1 MILLHPAEAP
11 LKFHRT
17 SAVLKSDWL
26 RSAMRPFLILL
37 LCGALTTSLLAQKP
51 RKKKPEVEPR
61 PQTLEVIPEPPEA
74 IVAEPGRLSFQ
85 VSPLSDKGLLS
96 QQVHDAL
103 KALVRLNHGAPILK
117 LRAFVAG
124 SGDLRRVKDIVAED
138 LTEKKLALPA
148 VSTIQVGALP
158 MPGAQVAIEAVSS
171 EKKVVNPSGVAFVP
185 AVESANAAAAM
196 AQLGS
201 VISSAGIKA
210 VDVLRITCFMS
221 SLDDVGAARSAA
233 ATAFPSAAANFVQK
247 QRLGLERQVL
257 CEAAARLTTVS
268 GSPPL
273 AGSGLALINSPK
285 IVLTATQLVF
295 RDQDSDFRLA
305 YQRLAKTMAPLGA
318 TFKDVFWT
326 GNYAL
331 TLPNAAKIERLQW
344 EFLDRAH
351 PPATTALQIEG
362 LPSTDAT
369 AAIEFMA
376 VSH

>member
-1 MILLHPAEAP
+1 
-11 LKFHRT
+11 
-17 SAVLKSDWL
+17 VLKSDWL
-26 RSAMRPFLILL
+26 PLAMRPFPILV
-37 LCGALTTSLLAQKP
+37 LCVALAASLLAQKP
-51 RKKKPEVEPR
+51 KKKKPDVEPR
-61 PQTLEVIPEPPEA
+61 PQVLEIIPDPPDAVI
-74 IVAEPGRLSFQ
+74 AEPGRLSFQ

-103 KALVRLNHGAPILK
+103 KALARLNHGAPILK

-138 LTEKKLALPA
+138 LTDKKQPLPA

-158 MPGAQVAIEAVSS
+158 LTGAQVVLEAVSS
-171 EKKVVNPSGVAFVP
+171 EKKVVNPSGIAFVP
-185 AVESANAAAAM
+185 AAGSPNAAAAV
-196 AQLGS
+196 AQMGS
-201 VISSAGIKA
+201 AINNAGVKA
-210 VDVLRITCFMS
+210 ADVLRITCFMS
-221 SLDDVGAARSAA
+221 SLADVDAARSAVA
-233 ATAFPSAAANFVQK
+233 MAFPAAAANFVQM

-257 CEAAARLTTVS
+257 CEGAARLATAPA
-268 GSPPL
+268 SPPP
-273 AGSGLALINSPK
+273 AGSAVALINSPK
-285 IVLTATQLVF
+285 IILTSTQLVF
-295 RDQDSDFRLA
+295 REQDSDFRLA

-331 TLPNAAKIERLQW
+331 TLPNAAKIESLQW

-351 PPATTALQIEG
+351 PPASTILQMEG

-376 VSH
+376 IIR

>member
-1 MILLHPAEAP
+1 M
-11 LKFHRT
+11 
-17 SAVLKSDWL
+17 LKSDWL
-26 RSAMRPFLILL
+26 PSAMRSFLILV
-37 LCGALTTSLLAQKP
+37 LCGALAASLVAQKP
-51 RKKKPEVEPR
+51 KKKKPDVEPR
-61 PQTLEVIPEPPEA
+61 PQALEVIPEPPEA
-74 IVAEPGRLSFQ
+74 VIAEPGRLSFQ

-103 KALVRLNHGAPILK
+103 KALARLNHGVPIVK

-138 LTEKKLALPA
+138 LTDRKQALPA

-158 MPGAQVAIEAVSS
+158 LPGAQVVIEAVSS

-185 AVESANAAAAM
+185 AVGSANAAAAV
-196 AQLGS
+196 AGLD
-201 VISSAGIKA
+201 SAMTGAGVKA
-210 VDVLRITCFMS
+210 ADVLRITCFMS
-221 SLDDVGAARSAA
+221 SLEDVAAARSAV
-233 ATAFPSAAANFVQK
+233 ATAFPAAAANFVQM
-247 QRLGLERQVL
+247 QRLGLDRQVL
-257 CEAAARLTTVS
+257 CEAAARLSTAPATQ
-268 GSPPL
+268 PA
-273 AGSGLALINSPK
+273 AGSAVTLVNSPK
-285 IVLTATQLVF
+285 IVLTSTQLVF

-318 TFKDVFWT
+318 TFKDVVWT

-331 TLPNAAKIERLQW
+331 TLPNAAKIESLQW

-351 PPATTALQIEG
+351 PPARTALQIEG

-376 VSH
+376 TSR

>member
-1 MILLHPAEAP
+1 
-11 LKFHRT
+11 
-17 SAVLKSDWL
+17 
-26 RSAMRPFLILL
+26 MRPFLILL
-37 LCGALTTSLLAQKP
+37 LCGTLAVTLLAQKS
-51 RKKKPEVEPR
+51 KKKKSDAEPR

-74 IVAEPGRLSFQ
+74 VVAEPAHLSFQ

-103 KALVRLNHGAPILK
+103 KALARLNHGAPFLK

-124 SGDLRRVKDIVAED
+124 SGDLRRVKEIVGED
-138 LTEKKLALPA
+138 LTDKKQPLPA

-158 MPGAQVAIEAVSS
+158 MPGAQVVIEAVSS
-171 EKKVVNPSGVAFVP
+171 EKKVVNRSGVAFVP
-185 AVESANAAAAM
+185 AVANPNAAAAVTR
-196 AQLGS
+196 LDS
-201 VISSAGIKA
+201 VMSSAGVKSA
-210 VDVLRITCFMS
+210 DVLRITCFMS
-221 SLDDVGAARSAA
+221 SIDDVAVARSAVVK
-233 ATAFPSAAANFVQK
+233 AFPSAAANFVQM

-257 CEAAARLTTVS
+257 CEAAARLT
-268 GSPPL
+268 GAPASPAA
-273 AGSGLALINSPK
+273 AGKDVALVTSPK
-285 IVLTATQLVF
+285 IVITSTQLVF

-305 YQRLAKTMAPLGA
+305 YQRLAKTMVPLGA

-331 TLPNAAKIERLQW
+331 TLPDAAKIEGLQW

-351 PPATTALQIEG
+351 PPASTALQIEG

-376 VSH
+376 VSR

>member
-1 MILLHPAEAP
+1 
-11 LKFHRT
+11 
-17 SAVLKSDWL
+17 VLKSDWL
-26 RSAMRPFLILL
+26 PSAMRPFLILL
-37 LCGALTTSLLAQKP
+37 LCGALAASVLAQKP
-51 RKKKPEVEPR
+51 KKKKSDVEPR

-74 IVAEPGRLSFQ
+74 VVAEPGRLSFQ

-103 KALVRLNHGAPILK
+103 KALARLNHGAPFVK

-138 LTEKKLALPA
+138 LTDKKQALPA

-158 MPGAQVAIEAVSS
+158 MPGAQVVIEAVSS

-185 AVESANAAAAM
+185 AVESANATAAVARLDGAM
-196 AQLGS
+196 SG
-201 VISSAGIKA
+201 VGVKA
-210 VDVLRITCFMS
+210 ADVLRITCFMS
-221 SLDDVGAARSAA
+221 SFEDVGAARSAVA
-233 ATAFPSAAANFVQK
+233 MAFPSAAANFVQM
-247 QRLGLERQVL
+247 QRMGVERQVL
-257 CEAAARLTTVS
+257 CEAAARLTTS
-268 GSPPL
+268 PSSPPA
-273 AGSGLALINSPK
+273 AGNGMALVNSAK
-285 IVLTATQLVF
+285 IVMTATQLVF

-305 YQRLAKTMAPLGA
+305 YQRLSKTMAPLGA

-331 TLPNAAKIERLQW
+331 TLPNAAKIESLQW

-351 PPATTALQIEG
+351 PPASTALQIEG

-376 VSH
+376 ISR

>member
-1 MILLHPAEAP
+1 MRLRQ
-11 LKFHRT
+11 FHQT
-17 SAVLKSDWL
+17 AAVLKSDWL
-26 RSAMRPFLILL
+26 PSAMRLLPILL
-37 LCGALTTSLLAQKP
+37 LSGALAASLLAQKP
-51 RKKKPEVEPR
+51 KKKKPDVEPR
-61 PQTLEVIPEPPEA
+61 PQALEIIPDPPDA
-74 IVAEPGRLSFQ
+74 VVAEPGRLSFQ

-103 KALVRLNHGAPILK
+103 KALSRLNHGVPFVK

-138 LTEKKLALPA
+138 LTDKKQPLPA
-148 VSTIQVGALP
+148 VTTIQVGALP
-158 MPGAQVAIEAVSS
+158 LPGAQVVIEAVSS
-171 EKKVVNPSGVAFVP
+171 EKKVVNPGGVAFVP
-185 AVESANAAAAM
+185 GVGSPNAAAAI
-196 AQLGS
+196 AQLDS
-201 VISSAGIKA
+201 ALSSAGVKA
-210 VDVLRITCFMS
+210 ADVLRITCFMS
-221 SLDDVGAARSAA
+221 SLEEVGAARSAVA
-233 ATAFPSAAANFVQK
+233 NAFPSAAANFVQM

-257 CEAAARLTTVS
+257 CEGVARLTTAPASTAPGGAVT
-268 GSPPL
+268 L
-273 AGSGLALINSPK
+273 VNSPK
-285 IVLTATQLVF
+285 IILTSTQLVF

-331 TLPNAAKIERLQW
+331 TLPNAAMIQKLQW

-351 PPATTALQIEG
+351 PPASTALQIEG

-376 VSH
+376 VVH